1 MEFLEKNR
9 PDVEVH
15 PHTLSTEL
23 LVRVA
28 SKMEAFEVR
37 PLCNYYLTKQ
47 PDFRTRIGEKNYLQ

>member
-37 PLCNYYLTKQ
+37 
-47 PDFRTRIGEKNYLQ
+47 LQSSRPVRRGRMQV